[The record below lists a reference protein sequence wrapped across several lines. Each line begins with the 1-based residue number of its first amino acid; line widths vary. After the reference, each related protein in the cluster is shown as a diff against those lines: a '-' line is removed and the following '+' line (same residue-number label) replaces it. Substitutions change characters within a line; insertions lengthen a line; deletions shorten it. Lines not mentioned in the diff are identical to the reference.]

1 MRAGYYSETGPAHEV
16 LKVGELEDPTPGD
29 GEVLVA
35 VRASGINPA
44 DVKRRAGW
52 LGTRMEHPLVIP
64 HTDGAGVIEAVG
76 ESVDPKRIGQ
86 RVWIWNAQGD
96 YGEARRAFGTAAER
110 IALPEAQAVP
120 LSEGLSFA
128 QGACIGIPA
137 MTAYLAVFADG
148 DISGQNVLVPGAGG
162 AVGNLA
168 AQFALHGGA
177 KVIATTGNRGRAGL
191 ARAAG
196 VKTLLERNDP
206 DLARKIL
213 DITDGR
219 GVDRI
224 IEVDFG
230 ANLPVIAKVLANGGV
245 VASYSSTADPTPT
258 LPYYAFAARG
268 GTVRFVQGF
277 RVPAEL
283 RPAGEA
289 HIAKL
294 IDEGNLIVPIG
305 LTFPLS
311 QIAEAHE
318 AVETGAGIG
327 QTVVKLT

>member
-1 MRAGYYSETGPAHEV
+1 MA
-16 LKVGELEDPTPGD
+16 
-29 GEVLVA
+29 
-35 VRASGINPA
+35 
-44 DVKRRAGW
+44 
-52 LGTRMEHPLVIP
+52 
-64 HTDGAGVIEAVG
+64 DGALEPVG
-76 ESVDPKRIGQ
+76 AI
-86 RVWIWNAQGD
+86 
-96 YGEARRAFGTAAER
+96 
-110 IALPEAQAVP
+110 
-120 LSEGLSFA
+120 
-128 QGACIGIPA
+128 
-137 MTAYLAVFADG
+137 
-148 DISGQNVLVPGAGG
+148 
-162 AVGNLA
+162 
-168 AQFALHGGA
+168 HGGA